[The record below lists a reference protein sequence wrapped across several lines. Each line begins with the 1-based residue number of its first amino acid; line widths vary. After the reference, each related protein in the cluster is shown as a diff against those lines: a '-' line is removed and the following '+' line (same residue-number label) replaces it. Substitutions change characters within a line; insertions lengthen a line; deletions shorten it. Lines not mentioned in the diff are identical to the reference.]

1 MWRRGTRR
9 QEKQYAEVQI
19 IGWPRPEQWNL
30 HHNVLCT
37 RTRIVRCVR
46 TCHYKNL
53 TKEGKSQVASESRIL
68 ASLLLHFLHLP
79 LITST
84 AESHYSNPFY
94 PPWVPHGRMENFIF
108 PQANFHYKVLVLGW
122 VVPVFPAEESRR
134 SCFLVNTC
142 YVEDTPANR
151 LFELGGVFFSSFSC
165 RTYSVSRS
173 ALYDIQT
180 CVVQPWSPLESAVFK
195 VIHGYRCA
203 ESLPLTFLSN
213 FPIPN
218 KSGYKTQTNAD

>member
-1 MWRRGTRR
+1 MFCAPEHVLSVVSGHAITKILPKKVSPKWHQSPGFLLHSYYISSIFLWLQAQLNPITVTPFTLPEYLMVGWKTLFFRRPTFTTKCSFWVELYQSFQQRKAGGLVFLLTL
-9 QEKQYAEVQI
+9 AM
-19 IGWPRPEQWNL
+19 L
-30 HHNVLCT
+30 
-37 RTRIVRCVR
+37 RT
-46 TCHYKNL
+46 
-53 TKEGKSQVASESRIL
+53 
-68 ASLLLHFLHLP
+68 LLLIGSL
-79 LITST
+79 
-84 AESHYSNPFY
+84 N
-94 PPWVPHGRMENFIF
+94 WG
-108 PQANFHYKVLVLGW
+108 
-122 VVPVFPAEESRR
+122 VF
-134 SCFLVNTC
+134 
-142 YVEDTPANR
+142 
-151 LFELGGVFFSSFSC
+151 FFSSFSC